1 MRGKKTESLRCSTFH
16 RASAH
21 TVDSCLFLGAHLA
34 GKNSRN
40 QCRLEKTP
48 GDVMKPHC
56 SSWSVKKNSQ
66 TQNILC
72 QIRTTWNG
80 FVSNPN
86 NLKWFC
92 VKSEQLEMVLCQ
104 IRTTWYCFVSNPNN
118 LILFCVGTQ
127 QLQNVLCWIT
137 TTWHCFVLDHNNL
150 SLFCVGS
157 QKLDTV
163 LCWNRTTYTVFFA
176 KRHLATKCCSIC
188 TNFFCWMTTG
198 FCRNELL
205 TCTLPPGVTKWFQ
218 ANTMPLLTLPHPIF
232 LTFWVVFC
240 AGGNLQEKSSI
251 STALR
256 LHKAIGFMQKLM
268 VAQVFKLS
276 CLETSYSWIKVN
288 WHEPPWICRKPSAFF
303 KKNMLKMGCSLCN
316 NGLLKLRHT
325 VITGWLADLW
335 PFDVQTYSNS
345 CYMST

>member
-1 MRGKKTESLRCSTFH
+1 MGFRSTRPSVKLSAFKVAEPHPKKKRTCSCEGKKTESLRCSTFH

-34 GKNSRN
+34 GKKQS
-40 QCRLEKTP
+40 
-48 GDVMKPHC
+48 KPM
-56 SSWSVKKNSQ
+56 SSWKDPRWRNEATLFELICEKKAKLKIFCVKSEQ
-66 TQNILC
+66 LEMVLC

-92 VKSEQLEMVLCQ
+92 VKSEQLDTVLCQ
-104 IRTTWYCFVSNPNN
+104 IRTTWYCFVLEHP
-118 LILFCVGTQ
+118 
-127 QLQNVLCWIT
+127 T
-137 TTWHCFVLDHNNL
+137 TSKRFVLDHNNL
-150 SLFCVGS
+150 TLFLCWITTTYHCFVLDHK
-157 QKLDTV
+157 KLDTV

-232 LTFWVVFC
+232 LTFWVVF
-240 AGGNLQEKSSI
+240 LRRRKS
-251 STALR
+251 T
-256 LHKAIGFMQKLM
+256 
-268 VAQVFKLS
+268 
-276 CLETSYSWIKVN
+276 
-288 WHEPPWICRKPSAFF
+288 RKIIY
-303 KKNMLKMGCSLCN
+303 L
-316 NGLLKLRHT
+316 NGPK
-325 VITGWLADLW
+325 IA
-335 PFDVQTYSNS
+335 
-345 CYMST
+345 